1 MNMNAELAQ
10 IIELKDVLGT
20 IQDLMLEIDEDPE
33 KLSLDDL
40 TSEDPNAKRNKAVSE
55 FLSK

>member
-1 MNMNAELAQ
+1 MNAELAQ
-10 IIELKDVLGT
+10 ITELKDVLGT
-20 IQDLMLEIDEDPE
+20 IQDLMLEIDEDPG
-33 KLSLDDL
+33 KLNLDDL